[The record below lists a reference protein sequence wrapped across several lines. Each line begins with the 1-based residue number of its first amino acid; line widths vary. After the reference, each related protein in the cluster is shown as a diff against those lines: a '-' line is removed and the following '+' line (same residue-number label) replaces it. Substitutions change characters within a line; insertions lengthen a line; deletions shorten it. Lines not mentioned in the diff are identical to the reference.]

1 MTDGTSFHGAPTA
14 RGRHDGPFI
23 LVVVLVVAGIA
34 LAIAK
39 PWGAAGPPLASTAP
53 RVAASGQPAASVTS
67 PPVAVA
73 THLAHPLPVAFT
85 APAPA
90 GSSGWAGLDWSS
102 LASDDPLGAVRAE
115 VTLGATSVAIG
126 DIPGSTSTTVWSS
139 ADGSHWQP
147 IEDNTPTTFW
157 PNISI
162 VALATLPGRFVAV
175 SEMNDYLLQNLPPV
189 IAWSSTDGQS
199 WTPAE
204 TLPLDPSSSPARS
217 QSLVA
222 SGPHGLVVASSGP
235 AARLATSSDGANWV
249 VAPPNAFPADFELA
263 DLKGN
268 PGGYVA
274 VGTWTKGTGPDR
286 AAALWSADGRHWPA
300 SPTLLPA
307 LAPGLGSPGVSNVF
321 GLTVGDEGMIALG
334 IGGPKGSTLWWQS
347 ADGRHWRALP
357 TLPLTGLPT
366 CGNPAGCDPQPI
378 ATLFGDG
385 HRMVALRTGTDGAAW
400 VSLDGQ
406 QWQPLAFS
414 GDLPSGQATHAT
426 LLPGGVLVSD
436 GVTTWFGQAEGG

>member
-14 RGRHDGPFI
+14 RGRRDGPF
-23 LVVVLVVAGIA
+23 VVLIVLVVAGIA

-39 PWGAAGPPLASTAP
+39 PWGATGPPSASTEP
-53 RVAASGQPAASVTS
+53 RVSATGQPAATVTA
-67 PPVAVA
+67 PPAAVA

-85 APAPA
+85 APAPS
-90 GSSGWAGLDWSS
+90 GSSAWAGLNWHS
-102 LASDDPLGAVRAE
+102 LASDDPLGAVTAE
-115 VTLGATSVAIG
+115 VTSGATSVAIG

-139 ADGSHWQP
+139 TDGTHWQP

-162 VALATLPGRFVAV
+162 IALATLPGKFVAV

-189 IAWSSTDGQS
+189 IAWSSTDGQR

-204 TLPLDPSSSPARS
+204 TLPLDPISSPARS
-217 QSLVA
+217 QSRVA
-222 SGPHGLVVASSGP
+222 SGPHGLVVASSGSG
-235 AARLATSSDGANWV
+235 ARLATSSDGSNWV

-274 VGTWTKGTGPDR
+274 VGTWTKGTGPGR

-300 SPTLLPA
+300 TPTLLPA
-307 LAPGLGSPGVSNVF
+307 LASGSPGFSSAF
-321 GLTVGDEGMIALG
+321 GLTIGDQGMIATG
-334 IGGPKGSTLWWQS
+334 IGGLRGSTLWWQS
-347 ADGRHWRALP
+347 SDGRHWLALAALP
-357 TLPLTGLPT
+357 LAGSTT
-366 CGNPAGCDPQPI
+366 CGSAACDPQPTP
-378 ATLFGDG
+378 TLFGDG
-385 HRMVALRTGTDGAAW
+385 HRIVALRAGTNGAAW

-406 QWQPLAFS
+406 HWQPLDFA
-414 GDLPSGQATHAT
+414 GDLPGGQATHAT

-436 GVTTWFGQAEGG
+436 GVTTWFGQAQGG

>member
-162 VALATLPGRFVAV
+162 VALATLPGKIRRGQRD
-175 SEMNDYLLQNLPPV
+175 ERLPPPEPAARHRLV
-189 IAWSSTDGQS
+189 VDRWPELDTRGDAAARSELEPGPIAIARRQRAPRTGRRLERTRRSPRHLVRRCELGRRAAERVSGRLRAGRPEGQS
-199 WTPAE
+199 GR
-204 TLPLDPSSSPARS
+204 LRGGRDLDEGNRARPGRCAVVGRRPSLAGQSDPPARS
-217 QSLVA
+217 RPRL
-222 SGPHGLVVASSGP
+222 GLTGRLERVWVDRRRRGDDRPGDRRPQGLHPVVAIS
-235 AARLATSSDGANWV
+235 R
-249 VAPPNAFPADFELA
+249 
-263 DLKGN
+263 
-268 PGGYVA
+268 
-274 VGTWTKGTGPDR
+274 R
-286 AAALWSADGRHWPA
+286 
-300 SPTLLPA
+300 PA
-307 LAPGLGSPGVSNVF
+307 LAGPSDAPPHG
-321 GLTVGDEGMIALG
+321 IA
-334 IGGPKGSTLWWQS
+334 
-347 ADGRHWRALP
+347 D
-357 TLPLTGLPT
+357 
-366 CGNPAGCDPQPI
+366 
-378 ATLFGDG
+378 
-385 HRMVALRTGTDGAAW
+385 V
-400 VSLDGQ
+400 
-406 QWQPLAFS
+406 WQPCRL
-414 GDLPSGQATHAT
+414 
-426 LLPGGVLVSD
+426 
-436 GVTTWFGQAEGG
+436 